1 MPSTADP
8 STIIVFLVYLLAVL
22 AIGIWAYRKNT
33 GMSDFAIGG
42 RRLGT
47 FVTAVSAKATDSSQ
61 WVFFGL
67 PGAFYVSGMSNIW
80 LILGLTIGFYLSWR
94 ILAGRL
100 REYSAKF
107 SDWRQKDGS
116 GESVTLPGFFANRFH
131 SNSLRS
137 VSAIFIIIFY
147 VIYLG
152 SAFIATGV
160 IFAEI
165 FGTSVTTGTI
175 VGAVVVMLYSSLGGY
190 LASSY
195 TDVVQGFIM
204 FFSLLILSVIAIF
217 QVGGIGGFINAIG
230 AQNPDLGS
238 PFVGVELVDG
248 SWVTTSSVSFVA
260 IISGLAWAAGYFGS
274 PHILARFMGMRKA
287 ESARNG
293 ARLGVFLSITL
304 LGFAAIIGFAAIAI
318 YGPNLADP
326 EDAYISLV
334 SDLMPTWAAG
344 VFLAGV
350 LSAVM
355 STADSQL
362 VVASTTLTEDF
373 YRSFMKR
380 DAPEKLLVWLSR
392 IAVLVCTGIGV
403 VVALQGGS
411 ILDLVAYAWAGF
423 GASFGPVLLAALY
436 SRKTTWFGAL
446 ASIVTGGVTVIVYR
460 QIDMIGLYEL
470 VPAFLAGLLAL
481 WIGNRF
487 GPGQKQEVVERFD
500 AVTGKMTTLHA
511 TSK

>member
-1 MPSTADP
+1 MSTTADP
-8 STIIVFLVYLLAVL
+8 STIVVFLLYLGVVL
-22 AIGIWAYRKNT
+22 AIGIWAYRRNT
-33 GMSDFAIGG
+33 EMSDFAIGG

-67 PGAFYVSGMSNIW
+67 PGAFYIGGMSNIW

-100 REYSAKF
+100 REYSAKIG
-107 SDWRQKDGS
+107 DWRQGGS
-116 GESVTLPGFFANRFH
+116 GESVTLPGFFANRFQH
-131 SNSLRS
+131 DSLRW

-165 FGTSVTTGTI
+165 FGSSVMTGTI
-175 VGAVVVMLYSSLGGY
+175 VGAIIVMIYSSLGGY

-204 FFSLLILSVIAIF
+204 FFSLLVLSVVAIF
-217 QVGGIGGFINAIG
+217 KIGGLGAFVDAIAG
-230 AQNPDLGS
+230 ENPSLGS
-238 PFVGVELVDG
+238 AFANVELAG
-248 SWVTTSSVSFVA
+248 GAWQTTGSVSFIA
-260 IISGLAWAAGYFGS
+260 IISSLAWALGYFGS

-287 ESARNG
+287 ESARGG
-293 ARLGVFLSITL
+293 ARMGVFLSITL
-304 LGFAAIIGFAAIAI
+304 LGFAGVIGFAAIAI
-318 YGPNLADP
+318 FGPDLANP
-326 EDAYISLV
+326 EDAYMSLV
-334 SDLMPTWAAG
+334 SELLPTWMAG
-344 VFLAGV
+344 IFLAGV

-373 YRSFMKR
+373 YRAFINRK
-380 DAPEKLLVWLSR
+380 APDKVLLWLSR
-392 IAVLVCTGIGV
+392 IAVWVCTGVGV
-403 VVALQGGS
+403 VVALQGGT
-411 ILDLVAYAWAGF
+411 ILDLVGYAWAGF

-446 ASIVTGGVTVIVYR
+446 LSIIAGGATVIIYR
-460 QIDMIGLYEL
+460 QLDTIGLYEL
-470 VPAFLAGLLAL
+470 IPGFLAGLIAL
-481 WIGNRF
+481 WIGNKI
-487 GPGQKQEVVERFD
+487 GPKRKQEVSELFSEL
-500 AVTGKMTTLHA
+500 AAK
-511 TSK
+511 